1 METKS
6 NLKIKIKEQE
16 EILELIKSNLR
27 DREIAMKEKT
37 GNTSYSEEMMNF
49 YLDQFS
55 ETTRNLEIL
64 KNKLEILKREYW
76 LFPVIWKIK
85 NRYYEKRNKK
95 RNR

>member
-6 NLKIKIKEQE
+6 KLKIKIKEQKDL
-16 EILELIKSNLR
+16 LELIKR
-27 DREIAMKEKT
+27 DLQNMEI
-37 GNTSYSEEMMNF
+37 GNTQYSEEMIDF

-55 ETTRNLEIL
+55 ETTRNLEML
-64 KNKLEILKREYW
+64 KNKLEMLRREYQ

-85 NRYYEKRNKK
+85 NRYYEKRNRK